1 MQPSSTGNVHVSQRP
16 RPAHFT
22 FPPQAA
28 LRLLREGV
36 WASAFKM
43 SPKGC
48 HSGLLEGIN
57 INRLFAMLK
66 KYLLVM
72 NKAYITMRVAA
83 SPDVDFEPI
92 EPVCSLDAV
101 FIA

>member
-1 MQPSSTGNVHVSQRP
+1 
-16 RPAHFT
+16 
-22 FPPQAA
+22 
-28 LRLLREGV
+28 
-36 WASAFKM
+36 M

-101 FIA
+101 FIAWHASLPHSQLYMVAGLESYCAARAFQFPD

>member
-1 MQPSSTGNVHVSQRP
+1 MAARGAIEYLHAEEQQQPSLEEARRTSCRRVNIG
-16 RPAHFT
+16 
-22 FPPQAA
+22 
-28 LRLLREGV
+28 
-36 WASAFKM
+36 
-43 SPKGC
+43 
-48 HSGLLEGIN
+48 EGIN